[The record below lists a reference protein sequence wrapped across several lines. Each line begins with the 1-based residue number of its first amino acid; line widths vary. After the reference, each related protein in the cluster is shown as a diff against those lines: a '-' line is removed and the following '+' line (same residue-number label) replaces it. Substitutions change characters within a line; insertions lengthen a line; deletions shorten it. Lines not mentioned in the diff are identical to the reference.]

1 MCWTTCGLGIVA
13 SAPKK
18 DDLQPTKKDK
28 VEPSKKNEVE
38 GDAVRDVEVKSDK
51 PYKMDSNP
59 LGTTLKP
66 PYKMDS
72 NPLGKALII
81 NNRDFSGTDYKL
93 REGTDIDAD
102 KVRHLFQKDLS
113 FEVNRLDDQT
123 AVQMQNALQDLAK
136 ANHSKYDCV
145 VVVILSHGEDGK
157 IIGTDGKG
165 VPVDDITGYFK
176 SNPTLKDKPKLFFI
190 QACRGKSR
198 DAGIVMDGIDDQ
210 DPASSEEKL
219 IKQVLQEDEVDAKIE
234 SVTTDADLLLSYATT
249 PGFASWRDKRTGSWY
264 IQALV
269 EVIENYAAEE
279 HLTQM
284 LTMVNHKLA
293 TEFESHYGKQRVK
306 QMPAPLTKLTK
317 KLFFKPQL

>member
-38 GDAVRDVEVKSDK
+38 GDAGHDVKVESDE

-59 LGTTLKP
+59 LGR
-66 PYKMDS
+66 
-72 NPLGKALII
+72 ALII
-81 NNRDFSGTDYKL
+81 NNKVFSGKKYKL
-93 REGTDIDAD
+93 RKGTDIDAKAVHD
-102 KVRHLFQKDLS
+102 LFKEDLS
-113 FEVNRLDDQT
+113 FKVNRLDDQT
-123 AVQMQNALQDLAK
+123 AVQMRNALQDLAK

-145 VVVILSHGEDGK
+145 VVVILSHGKDGEV
-157 IIGTDGKG
+157 IGTDGDG

-269 EVIENYAAEE
+269 EVIKNYAAKED
-279 HLTQM
+279 LASM
-284 LTMVNHKLA
+284 LTRVNRKVA
-293 TEFESHYGKQRVK
+293 IECESKCSNKRVK